1 MQSEQPTLSDLRL
14 AAHIAEGAARAA
26 GALIRRAFDQ
36 PRTISDKGVNDLVTD
51 TDVASEWLLSEILHT
66 AFPTWR
72 VAGEEGARLN
82 PSLDDDDNPLTWW
95 IDPLDGTTNFVHS
108 IPRFSVSLGMVDAH
122 GNVLVGVVYDPMRD
136 DCFCAVRGDGA
147 THNGV
152 PIRVSPT
159 TTLRG
164 ALAASGF
171 PGDLRATDN
180 NTAEWAA
187 FVSRCQGMV
196 RMGSAALDLCYIAC
210 GRFDVYWE
218 YGLATWDMCA
228 GVLIAQEAGGR
239 VTDYTGQ
246 PFNVLQ
252 RGGLLA
258 TNGLLH
264 AEALDVLNSARKSS

>member
-1 MQSEQPTLSDLRL
+1 MEHLAIPDLRL
-14 AAHIAEGAARAA
+14 AAQIAEGAARAA
-26 GALIRRAFDQ
+26 GAMIRRAFDQ
-36 PRTISDKGVNDLVTD
+36 PRNVSDKGVNDLVTA
-51 TDVASEWLLSEILHT
+51 TDVASERLLTHMMHT
-66 AFPTWR
+66 AFPNWR
-72 VAGEEGARLN
+72 VAGEEGARLA
-82 PSLDDDDNPLTWW
+82 PTHDEGDNPLTWW

-108 IPRFSVSLGMVDAH
+108 IPRFGVSLGAVDPQ

-147 THNGV
+147 TYNGA
-152 PIRVSPT
+152 PIHVSST
-159 TTLRG
+159 AQLRG

-171 PGDLRATDN
+171 PGDLRTTNN

-187 FVSRCQGMV
+187 FVSRCQGMA
-196 RMGSAALDLCYIAC
+196 RMGSAALDLSYVAC

-228 GVLIAQEAGGR
+228 GVLIAQEAGGQ
-239 VTDYTGQ
+239 VTDYAGQ
-246 PFNVLQ
+246 PFNVLK

-264 AEALDVLNSARKSS
+264 AEALDVLNAVRKSD